1 MAASSPLAPP
11 HDRPYSV
18 PPQCTERLPF
28 RVRLA
33 RDEGDLARIAALR
46 TTTYGKHVPSM
57 VPAISVP
64 EPEDRRPDTLLLMAE
79 SRVSG
84 ELLGAARMIHNGLQP
99 LKIEQ
104 DFDLGTRFQ
113 RRFVAE
119 AGRLTV
125 AGRPESRMA
134 ALALVK
140 AMYEICAHCHVDD
153 AVITARTPM
162 DRVYLAMRFDDLL
175 HGKKKPF
182 PPVGHLPHG
191 VYLMPI
197 QEADARWRESQCPM
211 YPFMAL
217 TLHPDIDIDYQ
228 LVDQRFQHP
237 GRRAYRPAP
246 DIVAEAARAPQ
257 FNAA

>member
-11 HDRPYSV
+11 HGRPYSM
-18 PPQCTERLPF
+18 PPLCTERLPF

-33 RDEGDLARIAALR
+33 RDERDLARIAALR
-46 TTTYGKHVPSM
+46 VATYGKHVPSM
-57 VPAISVP
+57 VPAISAP

-79 SRVSG
+79 SRASG
-84 ELLGAARMIHNGLQP
+84 ELLGAARMIHNGFQP

-104 DFDLGTRFQ
+104 DFDLRSRFQ
-113 RRFVAE
+113 HRFVAE

-125 AGRPESRMA
+125 VGRTESRMA

-140 AMYEICAHCHVDD
+140 AMYEICAHSQVDD
-153 AVITARTPM
+153 AVITARSPM

-175 HGKKKPF
+175 HGNKKPF

-197 QEADARWRESQCPM
+197 LEADARWRESACPM

-217 TLHPDIDIDYQ
+217 TLHPDIEIDYQ
-228 LVDQRFQHP
+228 LVEQCFQHP
-237 GRRAYRPAP
+237 ARSTYRPAP
-246 DIVAEAARAPQ
+246 GDVAEAARAPQ